1 MENNDP
7 SILGKFFAVLRG
19 RVKEKLGQLP
29 CEQFLQAFE
38 IHRALLRAKQVGEER
53 WKIQNPV
60 IITHKVVVLIF
71 LSL

>member
-29 CEQFLQAFE
+29 CEQFLQVFE
-38 IHRALLRAKQVGEER
+38 TSRSFLRAKQMGEKR
-53 WKIQNPV
+53 GKFQNV
-60 IITHKVVVLIF
+60 AEFVYKAAFLI
-71 LSL
+71 LCSL